1 MQASMSQSKREHL
14 VTILKDFDTAML
26 MTRTGS
32 GQLRAR
38 PMALAE
44 VQSDG
49 TVYLAAQINS
59 EKVNELIVEPSVGL
73 AMQGKMKFASVSG
86 RATVSR
92 DRGLIERL
100 WKDSWKVWFPKG
112 KSDPDICIIAFD
124 AMEGEYWD
132 NSGLSGVKF
141 VIKAAK
147 ALLSG
152 EELRGS
158 GDESA
163 NAKVQL

>member
-1 MQASMSQSKREHL
+1 MNPSKREHL
-14 VTILKDFDTAML
+14 VNILKDFDTAML
-26 MTRTGS
+26 LTRTGG

-44 VQSDG
+44 VQDDG

-59 EKVNELIVEPSVGL
+59 EKVHELVADPSVGL
-73 AMQGKMKFASVSG
+73 ALQGKMKFASVSG
-86 RATVSR
+86 RATVNR
-92 DRGLIERL
+92 DRSLIERL
-100 WKDSWKVWFPKG
+100 WKDSWKVWFPNG

-147 ALLSG
+147 ALLTG
-152 EELRGS
+152 DQMRGS
-158 GDESA
+158 GDPDA
-163 NAKVQL
+163 NAKVAL

>member
-1 MQASMSQSKREHL
+1 MSTSKREHL
-14 VTILKDFDTAML
+14 VSILKDFDTAML
-26 MTRTGS
+26 LTRTS
-32 GQLRAR
+32 EGQIRAR

-44 VQSDG
+44 VQDDG
-49 TVYLAAQINS
+49 TVYLAAQVNS
-59 EKVNELIVEPSVGL
+59 EKVQELVAEPSVGL
-73 AMQGKMKFASVSG
+73 ALQGKMKFASVSG

-124 AMEGEYWD
+124 ATDGEYWD

-147 ALLSG
+147 ALLNG
-152 EELRGS
+152 EEMRGS
-158 GDESA
+158 GDPDA
-163 NAKVQL
+163 NAKVAL